1 MSKTIFVL
9 SGFLAFGGAVG
20 LLAADEHAGM
30 ASMMESHMNNPVHRE
45 VMTIYGLPEMQA
57 QLGLSAQQ
65 TADLQ
70 RRKKEFLAKS
80 DDISGQIAARS
91 KELDALLALDTSKA
105 GTVKSLFEKVA
116 SLRAELQFA
125 GFETANKMKAVL
137 TNEQRT
143 KLDAMK
149 PMDVHH
155 VVMSSAK
162 MADVE
167 QTLQRLG
174 FDEDPN
180 MKMGMKM
187 DMKEKSESKGGMGKM
202 GMDKMGMMDKMGKQR
217 TNNDASAG
225 KDAAPDAPAADS
237 PHNHH

>member
-1 MSKTIFVL
+1 MTKTIFVL
-9 SGFLAFGGAVG
+9 TVSMALGGAMG
-20 LLAADEHAGM
+20 LLAADEHADM
-30 ASMMESHMNNPVHRE
+30 AAMMESHLNNPVHRE
-45 VMTIYGLPEMQA
+45 VMTIYGLPEMQT

-80 DDISGQIAARS
+80 DDVSGQMAARG
-91 KELDALLALDTSKA
+91 KELDALLAVDTSKA
-105 GTVKSLFEKVA
+105 GNVKSLFEKVA

-149 PMDVHH
+149 PMEVHQ
-155 VVMSSAK
+155 VVMASAK

-174 FDEDPN
+174 FDEGSG

-187 DMKEKSESKGGMGKM
+187 DMKEKAESKGGMDKM
-202 GMDKMGMMDKMGKQR
+202 GMDKMGMHGMGG
-217 TNNDASAG
+217 DASSS
-225 KDAAPDAPAADS
+225 KDAAPNS
-237 PHNHH
+237 PPTDNPPNAHDHH